1 MATGSHVKAV
11 DPSGNGVRVVT
22 NVGVDS
28 SAEQQ
33 VMTLA
38 DGAGNLLG
46 GAADS
51 PVSVKERR
59 AGTGTNTSVA
69 ASATSVTVLAS
80 NTNRLGATVQN
91 DSAAAILYLLLGS
104 TAASTTNH
112 TVVLVAGAY
121 YEVPFNYTGQLT
133 GIWSAATG
141 SCRVTELT

>member
-1 MATGSHVKAV
+1 MPTGSHLKAV
-11 DPSGNGVRVVT
+11 DGTGNPVRVVT
-22 NVGVDS
+22 NSGVDS

-46 GAADS
+46 GTADTPLTSKEKRAA
-51 PVSVKERR
+51 
-59 AGTGTNTSVA
+59 TGANTSVA
-69 ASATSVTVLAS
+69 ASVTSGTVLAS

-91 DSAAAILYLLLGS
+91 DAGAAVLYLLLGTG
-104 TAASTTNH
+104 TASATNH

-133 GIWSAATG
+133 GVWAAATG